1 MLCVLIVC
9 FVLSFVV
16 GFFFGWWGLST
27 ARRGRGRSGE
37 SGGRRRGRVLLRTR
51 ACSLTERGNV
61 HKDKDIKHTITAHPA
76 TCVCANLDW
85 VHVCIRWRRL
95 WSAGRRWSF
104 CNVTPAKLYSNKVW
118 KPERS
123 LDCDARTHAH
133 THIPVCH
140 QQWCRSSDSLRFQDV
155 FKLYF
160 LLYFFSIKVDDGQTG
175 SDL

>member
-76 TCVCANLDW
+76 TCVCALTLIGCMCASGGGGSGPQEEDGAFATLRQRNSTATKSGSQNAPW
-85 VHVCIRWRRL
+85 T
-95 WSAGRRWSF
+95 
-104 CNVTPAKLYSNKVW
+104 VTH
-118 KPERS
+118 
-123 LDCDARTHAH
+123 ARTHTH
-133 THIPVCH
+133 TYLSVISNGVAAAIAFVSRTFSNCIFY
-140 QQWCRSSDSLRFQDV
+140 CIFFQ
-155 FKLYF
+155 
-160 LLYFFSIKVDDGQTG
+160 
-175 SDL
+175 